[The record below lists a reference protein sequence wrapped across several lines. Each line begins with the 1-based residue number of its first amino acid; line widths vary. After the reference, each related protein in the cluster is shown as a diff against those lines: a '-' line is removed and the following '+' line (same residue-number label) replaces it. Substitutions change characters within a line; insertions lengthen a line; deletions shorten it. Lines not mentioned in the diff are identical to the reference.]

1 MVQVENVIISN
12 NLHLVDARL
21 PRIVFSDKVPV
32 SVSDNPYDLF
42 QSMTLFIMFLVICAQ
57 SAIRKITRPAAT
69 ALWCDDH
76 HPMEHFAHPPR
87 STLSTHCFSWGPV
100 CSVFQRALRTAFNQC

>member
-32 SVSDNPYDLF
+32 SVSDNPYDQF
-42 QSMTLFIMFLVICAQ
+42 Q
-57 SAIRKITRPAAT
+57 
-69 ALWCDDH
+69 
-76 HPMEHFAHPPR
+76 
-87 STLSTHCFSWGPV
+87 
-100 CSVFQRALRTAFNQC
+100 